1 MLQHAQGDERIM
13 LYSSQKVICTAVGC
27 PDLDGQY
34 TAAQSA
40 HHRQQ
45 ILHRQVSHPKIII
58 VGATLYLSELSFEHF
73 RFRFFTVVGA
83 E

>member
-1 MLQHAQGDERIM
+1 MYTLLSIYIFYISSILLQHAQGDERIM

-45 ILHRQVSHPKIII
+45 ILHRQVSHPTTII
-58 VGATLYLSELSFEHF
+58 VGFILY
-73 RFRFFTVVGA
+73 
-83 E
+83 